1 MLYLCVFTAFGGGGG
16 QSLQL
21 NDGGNDVKRKLWDTF
36 KKLDAG
42 SDEGV
47 NVEYAFAEL
56 GKEGISRG
64 DMKAALTALADD
76 GNVYSTIDEEHYKS
90 TE

>member
-1 MLYLCVFTAFGGGGG
+1 M
-16 QSLQL
+16 
-21 NDGGNDVKRKLWDTF
+21 NDGANDVKQKLWDTF
-36 KKLDAG
+36 KKFDNG

-47 NVEYAFAEL
+47 NVDVAFAEL
-56 GKEGISRG
+56 GKEGISRA

-76 GNVYSTIDEEHYKS
+76 GNLYSTIDEEHYKS